1 MQCIKR
7 STPIFDER
15 LQKMEQGFAIEFV
28 KLASALKVA
37 SSSAYWSVLNRALLV
52 EIKYFER
59 AQVLQESSNFL
70 SQILLGSKFS

>member
-1 MQCIKR
+1 
-7 STPIFDER
+7 
-15 LQKMEQGFAIEFV
+15 MEQGFAIECV

-37 SSSAYWSVLNRALLV
+37 RSSAYWSVLNRVLLV